1 MGVSRA
7 NRGWE
12 REMCDTGTLTGTN
25 RESTRG
31 ARNAPRALRRDDSPR
46 YLYIQTIDHSSTSAN
61 LRLRFQ
67 KDTCDATSSS
77 ASRRTAGAYAARCA
91 AISSHVPSP
100 ARGRTPPP
108 RRRPR
113 PRAVSRRVPRG
124 AKNPRRGAPPGAQP
138 FLHPAEQLRLV
149 DPRRVRG
156 AIIPRGFE
164 PGFVSLLLTV
174 PHLLRGGGDDGDGEA
189 HDVRSTDAPDAVH
202 VILRFFRKR
211 RVDDVR

>member
-100 ARGRTPPP
+100 RAAVH
-108 RRRPR
+108 PR
-113 PRAVSRRVPRG
+113 PAVAPAPAQFRGEFRGERKIRAEARHR
-124 AKNPRRGAPPGAQP
+124 GAQP